1 MTSTKPSLALLREMS
16 DEAVLR
22 ALMDRPRLTRAEL
35 AVLTGLSKPTV
46 GDAVRRLEAADLVRD
61 TGERTTGR
69 GGVGS
74 YYALAADV
82 GLALAVS
89 IAPQGVAVEVLNAA
103 GRVTG
108 RVVEPVRRPARPE
121 AVTAVLSQAAR
132 QALGGRRA
140 RVAAVSAADPVD
152 KATGELVH
160 LPDAPFLLGAMSPAA
175 TLAPLIDGPVVVDN
189 DVNWAARAELAAR
202 AGVDRA
208 GSDQVG
214 APGDFVYLYLG
225 EGLGC
230 AVVADGQVRRG
241 HRGLAGEIA
250 HVQVP
255 GPGGQ
260 AMPLIE
266 LFGRLGLRHAGST
279 AIDVARLLA
288 ALGTDPGGTAP
299 GGTAPGGTAPGG
311 TAPGGTAPGGTAPGS
326 GNGAALARTLAAAVS
341 GVLDA
346 AVAFTD
352 PAFAVIGGPWGSAAP
367 FAAEL
372 VAALLARPRGI
383 RLAQPLVHD
392 DPSLAGARAAAV
404 SRLRDD
410 LVARS
415 R

>member
-1 MTSTKPSLALLREMS
+1 VTSTKPSLALLREMS

-22 ALMDRPRLTRAEL
+22 ALMDGPRLTRAEL

-46 GDAVRRLEAADLVRD
+46 GDAVRRLESAGLVRD

-69 GGVGS
+69 GGVGT

-89 IAPQGVAVEVLNAA
+89 IAPQGVAVEVLDAA
-103 GRVTG
+103 GGVTG
-108 RVVEPVRRPARPE
+108 RVIEPVRRPARPE
-121 AVTAVLSQAAR
+121 AVTTMLAQAAR
-132 QALGGRRA
+132 KALGGRRA

-189 DVNWAARAELAAR
+189 DVNWAARAEQAAR
-202 AGVDRA
+202 AGADRPDA
-208 GSDQVG
+208 
-214 APGDFVYLYLG
+214 ADFVYLYLG
-225 EGLGC
+225 EGVGC

-266 LFGRLGLRHAGST
+266 VFGRLGLRHAGST
-279 AIDVARLLA
+279 AIDVGRLLA
-288 ALGTDPGGTAP
+288 ALQAE
-299 GGTAPGGTAPGG
+299 A
-311 TAPGGTAPGGTAPGS
+311 
-326 GNGAALARTLAAAVS
+326 GAVLARALAEAV
-341 GVLDA
+341 GGILDA
-346 AVAFTD
+346 AVAFAD
-352 PAFAVIGGPWGSAAP
+352 PAFAVIGGPWGEAAP

-372 VAALLARPRGI
+372 AAALPARPRGI
-383 RLAQPLVHD
+383 RTVPPRVHD

-404 SRLRDD
+404 NRLRDD

>member
-1 MTSTKPSLALLREMS
+1 VTSPKPSLALLREMS

-22 ALMDRPRLTRAEL
+22 ALMDGPRLTRAEL

-46 GDAVRRLEAADLVRD
+46 GEAVRRLEAAGLVRD

-69 GGVGS
+69 GGVGT

-89 IAPQGVAVEVLNAA
+89 IAPQGVAVEVLTAS
-103 GRVTG
+103 GGVTG
-108 RVVEPVRRPARPE
+108 RAVAPVRRPATPD
-121 AVTAVLSQAAR
+121 AVAGVLSRAAR
-132 QALGGRRA
+132 GALGDRRA

-160 LPDAPFLLGAMSPAA
+160 LPDAPFLVGAMSPAA

-189 DVNWAARAELAAR
+189 DVNWAARAEQAAR
-202 AGVDRA
+202 T
-208 GSDQVG
+208 G
-214 APGDFVYLYLG
+214 ADAPDAAGDFVYLYLG

-250 HVQVP
+250 HVHVP

-266 LFGRLGLRHAGST
+266 VFGRLGLRHAGST
-279 AIDVARLLA
+279 AIDVGRLLA
-288 ALGTDPGGTAP
+288 ALEDSGGAVL
-299 GGTAPGGTAPGG
+299 AR
-311 TAPGGTAPGGTAPGS
+311 
-326 GNGAALARTLAAAVS
+326 ALAEAVS

-372 VAALLARPRGI
+372 AAALPARPRGI
-383 RLAQPLVHD
+383 RITRPQVRD

-404 SRLRDD
+404 HRLRDD
-410 LVARS
+410 IVARS

>member
-1 MTSTKPSLALLREMS
+1 MTLTKPSLALLREMS

-22 ALMDRPRLTRAEL
+22 ALMDSQRLTRAEL

-46 GDAVRRLEAADLVRD
+46 GEAVRRLEAGGLVRD

-69 GGVGS
+69 GGVGT
-74 YYALAADV
+74 YYALAGDV

-89 IAPQGVAVEVLNAA
+89 IAPQGVAVEVLTAA
-103 GRVTG
+103 GGVTG
-108 RVVEPVRRPARPE
+108 RMVEPVRRPATPE
-121 AVTAVLSQAAR
+121 AVSDALSLAAR
-132 QALGGRRA
+132 GALGGHRA

-175 TLAPLIDGPVVVDN
+175 PLAPLIDGPVVVDN
-189 DVNWAARAELAAR
+189 DVNWAARAEQAAR
-202 AGVDRA
+202 ADA
-208 GSDQVG
+208 DT
-214 APGDFVYLYLG
+214 ATTADDFVYLYLG
-225 EGLGC
+225 EGVGC
-230 AVVADGQVRRG
+230 AVVTDGQVRRG

-250 HVQVP
+250 HVPVP

-266 LFGRLGLRHAGST
+266 VFGRLGLRHADST
-279 AIDVARLLA
+279 AIDVSRLLA
-288 ALGTDPGGTAP
+288 ALGGKD
-299 GGTAPGGTAPGG
+299 
-311 TAPGGTAPGGTAPGS
+311 
-326 GNGAALARTLAAAVS
+326 GALLARALAHAVS

-352 PAFAVIGGPWGSAAP
+352 PAFAVIGGPWGWAAR

-372 VAALLARPRGI
+372 AAASSARPRGI
-383 RLAQPLVHD
+383 RLARPLVAD

-404 SRLRDD
+404 RSLRDD

>member
-1 MTSTKPSLALLREMS
+1 
-16 DEAVLR
+16 
-22 ALMDRPRLTRAEL
+22 
-35 AVLTGLSKPTV
+35 
-46 GDAVRRLEAADLVRD
+46 
-61 TGERTTGR
+61 
-69 GGVGS
+69 
-74 YYALAADV
+74 V

-121 AVTAVLSQAAR
+121 AVTTVLSQAAR
-132 QALGGRRA
+132 KALGGRRA

-175 TLAPLIDGPVVVDN
+175 TLAPLLDGPVVVDN
-189 DVNWAARAELAAR
+189 DVNWAARAEQAAR
-202 AGVDRA
+202 AGTDHA
-208 GSDQVG
+208 GPDHAGPDQAG
-214 APGDFVYLYLG
+214 AADFVYLYLG
-225 EGLGC
+225 EGVGC

-250 HVQVP
+250 HVPVP

-266 LFGRLGLRHAGST
+266 VFGRLGLRHAGST
-279 AIDVARLLA
+279 AIDVGRLLA
-288 ALGTDPGGTAP
+288 ALQAEE
-299 GGTAPGGTAPGG
+299 
-311 TAPGGTAPGGTAPGS
+311 GS
-326 GNGAALARTLAAAVS
+326 VLARTLAEAVT
-341 GVLDA
+341 GILDA
-346 AVAFTD
+346 AVAFAD

-372 VAALLARPRGI
+372 AAALPARPRGI
-383 RLAQPLVHD
+383 RIARPQAHD

-404 SRLRDD
+404 NRLRDD

>member
-1 MTSTKPSLALLREMS
+1 MTLTKPSLALLREMS

-22 ALMDRPRLTRAEL
+22 ALMDGPRLTRAEL

-46 GDAVRRLEAADLVRD
+46 GEAVRRLEAAGLVRD

-69 GGVGS
+69 GGVGT

-89 IAPQGVAVEVLNAA
+89 IAPQGVAVEVLDAA
-103 GRVTG
+103 GGVTG
-108 RVVEPVRRPARPE
+108 RVIEPVRRPARPE
-121 AVTAVLSQAAR
+121 AVTTVLARAAR
-132 QALGGRRA
+132 EALGGRRA

-189 DVNWAARAELAAR
+189 DVNWAARAEQAAR
-202 AGVDRA
+202 AGADHPDA
-208 GSDQVG
+208 AD
-214 APGDFVYLYLG
+214 DFVYLYLG

-250 HVQVP
+250 HVHVP

-266 LFGRLGLRHAGST
+266 VFGRLGLRHAGST
-279 AIDVARLLA
+279 AIDVGRLLA
-288 ALGTDPGGTAP
+288 ALEDAGGP
-299 GGTAPGGTAPGG
+299 
-311 TAPGGTAPGGTAPGS
+311 
-326 GNGAALARTLAAAVS
+326 ALARVLAEAVS

-352 PAFAVIGGPWGSAAP
+352 PAFAVIGGSWGSAAP

-372 VAALLARPRGI
+372 AAALPARPRGTRI
-383 RLAQPLVHD
+383 ARPRVHD

-404 SRLRDD
+404 RSLRDD

>member
-22 ALMDRPRLTRAEL
+22 ALMDSKRLTRAEL

-46 GDAVRRLEAADLVRD
+46 GEAVRRLAAGGLVRD

-69 GGVGS
+69 GGVGT
-74 YYALAADV
+74 YYALASDV

-89 IAPQGVAVEVLNAA
+89 IAPQGVAAEVLNAA
-103 GRVTG
+103 GGVTG
-108 RVVEPVRRPARPE
+108 RIVEPVRRPATPE
-121 AVTAVLSQAAR
+121 AVSETLSLAAR
-132 QALGGRRA
+132 RALGGHRA
-140 RVAAVSAADPVD
+140 RVAAVSAADPVA

-175 TLAPLIDGPVVVDN
+175 TLAPLTDGPVVVDN
-189 DVNWAARAELAAR
+189 DVNWAARAEQAAR
-202 AGVDRA
+202 ASA
-208 GSDQVG
+208 GTATTAD
-214 APGDFVYLYLG
+214 DFVYLYLG
-225 EGLGC
+225 EGVGC
-230 AVVADGQVRRG
+230 AVVTDGQVRRG
-241 HRGLAGEIA
+241 HLGLAGEIA
-250 HVQVP
+250 HVCVP
-255 GPGGQ
+255 GPDGQ

-266 LFGRLGLRHAGST
+266 VFGRLGLRHAGST
-279 AIDVARLLA
+279 AIDVGRLLA
-288 ALGTDPGGTAP
+288 ALSARDGAP
-299 GGTAPGGTAPGG
+299 LAR
-311 TAPGGTAPGGTAPGS
+311 
-326 GNGAALARTLAAAVS
+326 ALAHAVG

-352 PAFAVIGGPWGSAAP
+352 PAFAVIGGPWGWAAP

-372 VAALLARPRGI
+372 AAALPAHRRGISLARP
-383 RLAQPLVHD
+383 LAAD

-404 SRLRDD
+404 QSLRDD

>member
-1 MTSTKPSLALLREMS
+1 MTATKPSLALLREMS

-22 ALMDRPRLTRAEL
+22 ALMERPRLTRAEL

-46 GDAVRRLEAADLVRD
+46 GEAVRRLEAAALVRD

-69 GGVGS
+69 GGVGT
-74 YYALAADV
+74 YYGLAGDV

-103 GRVTG
+103 GGVTG
-108 RVVEPVRRPARPE
+108 RAVEPVRRPATPE
-121 AVTAVLSQAAR
+121 AVTGVLYQAAR
-132 QALGGRRA
+132 SALGDRRA

-189 DVNWAARAELAAR
+189 DVNWAARAEQAAR
-202 AGVDRA
+202 AGADPA
-208 GSDQVG
+208 D
-214 APGDFVYLYLG
+214 AADDFVYLYLG
-225 EGLGC
+225 EGVGC
-230 AVVADGQVRRG
+230 AVVTDGQVRRG
-241 HRGLAGEIA
+241 YRGLAGEIA
-250 HVQVP
+250 HVPVP
-255 GPGGQ
+255 GPDGR
-260 AMPLIE
+260 AVPLIE
-266 LFGRLGLRHAGST
+266 VFGRLGLRHAGST
-279 AIDVARLLA
+279 AIDVGRLLA
-288 ALGTDPGGTAP
+288 ALGAGDGTAL
-299 GGTAPGGTAPGG
+299 A
-311 TAPGGTAPGGTAPGS
+311 
-326 GNGAALARTLAAAVS
+326 GALAAAVG

-367 FAAEL
+367 FAAAL
-372 VAALLARPRGI
+372 AAALPARPRGI
-383 RLAQPLVHD
+383 RIAPPRVTG

-404 SRLRDD
+404 HRLRDD

>member
-1 MTSTKPSLALLREMS
+1 VTTTKPSLALLREMS

-46 GDAVRRLEAADLVRD
+46 GEAVRRLEAAALVRD

-69 GGVGS
+69 GGVGT
-74 YYALAADV
+74 YYALAGDA

-89 IAPQGVAVEVLNAA
+89 IAPPGVAVEVLTAA
-103 GRVTG
+103 GAVTG
-108 RVVEPVRRPARPE
+108 RVVEPVRRPAAPE
-121 AVTAVLSQAAR
+121 AVTAVLARAAR
-132 QALGGRRA
+132 GALGDRRA

-175 TLAPLIDGPVVVDN
+175 TLAPLVDGPVVVDN
-189 DVNWAARAELAAR
+189 DVNWAARAEQAAR
-202 AGVDRA
+202 AGADRPDA
-208 GSDQVG
+208 AD
-214 APGDFVYLYLG
+214 DFVYLYLG
-225 EGLGC
+225 EGVGC

-241 HRGLAGEIA
+241 YRGLAGEIA
-250 HVQVP
+250 QVPVP
-255 GPGGQ
+255 GPDGQ

-266 LFGRLGLRHAGST
+266 VFGRLGLRHAGST

-288 ALGTDPGGTAP
+288 ALGAAPAVAP
-299 GGTAPGGTAPGG
+299 GAGAPPTVGA
-311 TAPGGTAPGGTAPGS
+311 GS
-326 GNGAALARTLAAAVS
+326 AAALASALAEAVS
-341 GVLDA
+341 GILDA

-367 FAAEL
+367 FTAEL
-372 VAALLARPRGI
+372 ATALLTRPRGI
-383 RLAQPLVHD
+383 RIAAPRVND

-404 SRLRDD
+404 RGLRDD

>member
-1 MTSTKPSLALLREMS
+1 VISTKPSLTLLREMS

-46 GDAVRRLEAADLVRD
+46 GEAVRRLEAADLVRD

-69 GGVGS
+69 GGVGT

-103 GRVTG
+103 GGVTG
-108 RVVEPVRRPARPE
+108 RAVEPVRRPATPE
-121 AVTAVLSQAAR
+121 AVAGVLSRAAR
-132 QALGGRRA
+132 GALGGRRA

-189 DVNWAARAELAAR
+189 DVNWAARAEQAAR
-202 AGVDRA
+202 TGGDHPNAAD
-208 GSDQVG
+208 
-214 APGDFVYLYLG
+214 DFVYLYLG
-225 EGLGC
+225 EGVGC

-241 HRGLAGEIA
+241 YRGLAGEIA
-250 HVQVP
+250 HVPVP

-266 LFGRLGLRHAGST
+266 VFGRLGLRHAGST
-279 AIDVARLLA
+279 AIDVGRLLA
-288 ALGTDPGGTAP
+288 ALEGGD
-299 GGTAPGGTAPGG
+299 
-311 TAPGGTAPGGTAPGS
+311 
-326 GNGAALARTLAAAVS
+326 GAALARALAEAVS

-346 AVAFTD
+346 AVAFAD

-372 VAALLARPRGI
+372 AAALPARPRGI
-383 RLAQPLVHD
+383 RIARPRVHD

-404 SRLRDD
+404 NRLRDD

>member
-22 ALMDRPRLTRAEL
+22 ALMDSPRLTRAEL

-46 GDAVRRLEAADLVRD
+46 GEAVRRLEAAGLARD

-69 GGVGS
+69 GGVGT
-74 YYALAADV
+74 YYSLVADV

-103 GRVTG
+103 GVVTG
-108 RVVEPVRRPARPE
+108 QVVEPVRRPARSE
-121 AVTAVLSQAAR
+121 AVTAVLAQAAR
-132 QALGGRRA
+132 KALGGRRA
-140 RVAAVSAADPVD
+140 RLAAVSAADPVD

-202 AGVDRA
+202 T
-208 GSDQVG
+208 G
-214 APGDFVYLYLG
+214 ADHPDAASDFVYLYLG

-250 HVQVP
+250 HIQVP
-255 GPGGQ
+255 GPGGR

-266 LFGRLGLRHAGST
+266 VFGRLGLRQAGST
-279 AIDVARLLA
+279 AIDVGRLLA
-288 ALGTDPGGTAP
+288 ALE
-299 GGTAPGGTAPGG
+299 
-311 TAPGGTAPGGTAPGS
+311 GS
-326 GNGAALARTLAAAVS
+326 GGALLARALAEAVG

-346 AVAFTD
+346 AVAFAD

-367 FAAEL
+367 FAAGL
-372 VAALLARPRGI
+372 AAALPARPRGI
-383 RLAQPLVHD
+383 RIARPQAQG

-404 SRLRDD
+404 HGLRDD

>member
-1 MTSTKPSLALLREMS
+1 VTTTKPSLALLREMS

-46 GDAVRRLEAADLVRD
+46 GEAVRRLEAAALVRD

-69 GGVGS
+69 GGVGT
-74 YYALAADV
+74 YYALAGDV

-103 GRVTG
+103 GAVTR
-108 RVVEPVRRPARPE
+108 RVVEPVRRPATPE
-121 AVTAVLSQAAR
+121 AVSGVLSRAAR
-132 QALGGRRA
+132 GALGGDRA

-152 KATGELVH
+152 KATGDLVH

-189 DVNWAARAELAAR
+189 DVNWAARAEQAAR
-202 AGVDRA
+202 ADA
-208 GSDQVG
+208 DP
-214 APGDFVYLYLG
+214 ANAAGDFVYLYLG

-230 AVVADGQVRRG
+230 AIVTDGQVRRG
-241 HRGLAGEIA
+241 HLGLAGEIA
-250 HVQVP
+250 HVPVP

-266 LFGRLGLRHAGST
+266 VFGRLGLRHAGST
-279 AIDVARLLA
+279 AIDVGRLLT
-288 ALGTDPGGTAP
+288 ALGAAD
-299 GGTAPGGTAPGG
+299 
-311 TAPGGTAPGGTAPGS
+311 
-326 GNGAALARTLAAAVS
+326 GALLARALAEAVS

-352 PAFAVIGGPWGSAAP
+352 PAFAVIGGPWGWAAP

-372 VAALLARPRGI
+372 AALPARPRGL
-383 RLAQPLVHD
+383 RLARPLAGD

-404 SRLRDD
+404 QSLRDD

>member
-22 ALMDRPRLTRAEL
+22 ALMAGPRLTRAEL

-46 GDAVRRLEAADLVRD
+46 GEAVRRLEAAGLVRD

-69 GGVGS
+69 GGVGT
-74 YYALAADV
+74 YYSLAADA

-89 IAPQGVAVEVLNAA
+89 IAPQGVTVEVLDAA
-103 GRVTG
+103 GGVTG

-132 QALGGRRA
+132 EALGGRPA

-152 KATGELVH
+152 NATGELVH

-202 AGVDRA
+202 T
-208 GSDQVG
+208 G
-214 APGDFVYLYLG
+214 ADHPDAAGDFVYLYLG

-288 ALGTDPGGTAP
+288 ALGA
-299 GGTAPGGTAPGG
+299 
-311 TAPGGTAPGGTAPGS
+311 APGGTAPGGTAPGS